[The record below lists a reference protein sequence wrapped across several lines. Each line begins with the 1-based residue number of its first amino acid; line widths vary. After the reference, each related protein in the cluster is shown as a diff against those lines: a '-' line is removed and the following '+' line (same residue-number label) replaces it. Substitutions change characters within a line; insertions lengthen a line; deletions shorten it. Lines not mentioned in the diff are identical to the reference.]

1 MSSLNIELVHII
13 LTAVSQRTV
22 GTAKHETNFL
32 VYQSYDFNNKNEF
45 VIDYIEIND
54 RKEWDVEVV
63 LSDGKQPSLTAQI
76 NDGLTKAFLPRFQSF
91 VNRTPS

>member
-22 GTAKHETNFL
+22 GTPKHESNFL
-32 VYQSYDFNNKNEF
+32 VYQNYDFNNKNEF

-54 RKEWDVEVV
+54 RKEWDVAVV
-63 LSDGKQPSLTAQI
+63 LE
-76 NDGLTKAFLPRFQSF
+76 NE
-91 VNRTPS
+91 VN